1 MSLTNL
7 SLLLHLPRSK
17 YHVHFPKT
25 PVRNLC
31 LLILLSRMY
40 IYDGCQ
46 FGNNQ
51 GYSFIPA
58 ILRAEI
64 KALDFNQKCF
74 LILSFLAQFQ
84 LILLV

>member
-7 SLLLHLPRSK
+7 SLPLHLPRSK

-25 PVRNLC
+25 RNRC

-58 ILRAEI
+58 ILQAEI